1 MLWRGY
7 RTLVASCRQTE
18 LASAVSLWAR
28 GSATLLA
35 GPRSI
40 KNTSATYLNFV
51 SCHGAANS
59 PARMHCSH
67 FSGLAAYTQRRPVPP
82 RHEIRFLRQPDRRA
96 CTPSRSIGRGTHLY
110 AYPVIVT
117 AKRDLVS
124 ACHWLMPQLRRGVQ
138 KSRTINVASGIGH
151 RISSTSSMPENLVHL
166 LCPSFIFVP
175 MQHKHESS
183 IDVYPPQDLTAL
195 YAHSATRTCG
205 DIGC

>member
-1 MLWRGY
+1 MGARFRHAPCRTPFDQEYECDLSKFRLLPWRCQF
-7 RTLVASCRQTE
+7 SCPH
-18 LASAVSLWAR
+18 A
-28 GSATLLA
+28 LLA
-35 GPRSI
+35 FLWSC
-40 KNTSATYLNFV
+40 SLYATQAG
-51 SCHGAANS
+51 S
-59 PARMHCSH
+59 
-67 FSGLAAYTQRRPVPP
+67 P